1 MQSQFTHVKQKRE
14 LQSQILPLKNN
25 LTGILLVSLL
35 VVMFVKAKQAPTT
48 SIFKGEPLNWHLIES
63 YILALIIEIQ
73 LKSCLQLETK

>member
-63 YILALIIEIQ
+63 YISSNHRNTTKELPSAI
-73 LKSCLQLETK
+73 ETK

>member
-14 LQSQILPLKNN
+14 LQLQILPLKKN

-48 SIFKGEPLNWHLIES
+48 SIFKGEPLN
-63 YILALIIEIQ
+63 
-73 LKSCLQLETK
+73 

>member
-14 LQSQILPLKNN
+14 LQLQILPVKKN

-48 SIFKGEPLNWHLIES
+48 SIFKDEPLN
-63 YILALIIEIQ
+63 
-73 LKSCLQLETK
+73 